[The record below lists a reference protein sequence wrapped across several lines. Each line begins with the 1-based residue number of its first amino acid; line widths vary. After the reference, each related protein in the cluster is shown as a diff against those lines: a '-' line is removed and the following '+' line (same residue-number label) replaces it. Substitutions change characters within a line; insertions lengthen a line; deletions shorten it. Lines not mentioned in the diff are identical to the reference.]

1 MAYNFENFVPAEQV
15 TAYKD
20 SLAETVDKPVE
31 LKFKSG
37 ENEIKVLVRPLLD
50 LNTFASAVES
60 AVSSCFDEDN
70 KYVPWMRDVAFAHA
84 IIAAYSNLE
93 LPSNLYDVF
102 DLINGTD
109 LYIQIGKAANQN
121 QFEMLERAVDRKIQY
136 VLDEQNS
143 ARKQELDLALATLNS
158 VSQSLV
164 ELGEVVDAMTGGNA
178 DTMISTLKDGAKE
191 AATHIEPIKKQITHT
206 ENGGDV

>member
-31 LKFKSG
+31 LKYKSG

-60 AVSSCFDEDN
+60 AVSSCFDEEG
-70 KYVPWMRDVAFAHA
+70 KYVPWMRDVSFAHA

-93 LPSNLYDVF
+93 LPSNLHDVF
-102 DLINGTD
+102 DLINETD
-109 LYIQIGKAANQN
+109 LYMQIGKVVNQN

-136 VLDEQNS
+136 VLDEQNC
-143 ARKQELDLALATLNS
+143 ARKQELDVALATLNY
-158 VSQSLV
+158 VSQSLM
-164 ELGEVVDAMTGGNA
+164 ELGEVVDVMTGGDA
-178 DTMISTLKDGAKE
+178 DAVIDTLKGGGKE
-191 AATHIEPIKKQITHT
+191 AATHIEPIKKQIVYC
-206 ENGGDV
+206 ENGGGA

>member
-109 LYIQIGKAANQN
+109 LYVQIGKAANQN

-158 VSQSLV
+158 VSQSLM
-164 ELGEVVDAMTGGNA
+164 ELSEVVDAMTGGNT
-178 DTMISTLKDGAKE
+178 DTVISTLKDGAKE
-191 AATHIEPIKKQITHT
+191 AATHIEPIKKQIAHT